1 MKKIFT
7 FLMLL
12 CLAFSLHADWS
23 WGGDLSLEIFNS
35 DPLYKESRAYPFS
48 NDISFQFFMVP
59 KNTDYIANTILV
71 TQPAA
76 DKISGGYREIEYE
89 PLNLAHNMFWQLK
102 AGANVGFL
110 RLSYKDIVA
119 VEGYLYGSLNT
130 VHGAYGAI
138 DALGHDGQYGAGVAM
153 QLFNQLTFRVGFH
166 HFSGHWADEVV
177 SPFYGNYDWRVY
189 YYNQPTKGWG
199 ADFFDLTEYTRN
211 NSTIFDVSYE
221 PVKYFKIMAELEVP
235 NKKAWI
241 RPAAHVPSDSI
252 SPAGGTPLDERLYT
266 QEGFFYDYATAS
278 AKKNIYPDSF
288 QAYRVG
294 LGAEFTYPLE
304 NLGYLFVAGDVQLH
318 QDGKI
323 NLDTLEY
330 EEDRPWDFEYTV
342 SAGIMFER
350 EDDLPELGIVLTYHD
365 GRFPLLNYFF
375 QDSKYLGLSIR
386 MSM

>member
-1 MKKIFT
+1 MKKFLT
-7 FLMLL
+7 FLMLS
-12 CLAFSLHADWS
+12 CVVFSLYAGLDWNDFS
-23 WGGDLSLEIFNS
+23 FEIFNHN
-35 DPLYKESRAYPFS
+35 PVYKENKAYPFA

-59 KNTDYIANTILV
+59 KKAQYIPNTILV

-76 DKISGGYREIEYE
+76 DKISGGYREIEFE
-89 PLNLAHNMFWQLK
+89 PLDLSHNIFWQLK

-110 RLSYKDIVA
+110 RFSYKDIVA
-119 VEGYLYGSLNT
+119 IEGYLHGSLNT

-153 QLFNQLTFRVGFH
+153 KLFDQLAFRVGFH

-189 YYNQPTKGWG
+189 YYKQPTKGWG

-211 NSTIFDVSYE
+211 NSTLLGLSYE
-221 PVKYFKIMAELEVP
+221 PVKCFKVMAELEIP

-241 RPAAHVPSDSI
+241 RPAAHVPSDTI
-252 SPAGGTPLDERLYT
+252 SPAGGALDERLYT

-278 AKKNIYPDSF
+278 AKKNDYPASF

-294 LGAEFTYPLE
+294 LGAEFTCPIE
-304 NLGYLFVAGDVQLH
+304 NLGYAFVAGDVQLH

-323 NLDTLEY
+323 NLETLEY
-330 EEDRPWDFEYTV
+330 EEDRPWDVEYTI
-342 SAGIMFER
+342 SAGIMFEN
-350 EDDLPELGIVLTYHD
+350 EEDLPELGIVFTYHD

-375 QDSKYLGLSIR
+375 QESKYFGASVR
-386 MSM
+386 VSM